1 MGLTVQ
7 ANFYCF
13 MFFTT
18 AIHTDLLLSIDAFYC
33 FWSFCFL
40 LCKILSISI
49 DFFQFGI
56 QQNLTWIFTL
66 RFFLLLKQVCLFLVS
81 SVYNNKL
88 AR

>member
-49 DFFQFGI
+49 DFFSVWYTTKSNMDI
-56 QQNLTWIFTL
+56 YTS
-66 RFFLLLKQVCLFLVS
+66 FLFAIETGVFVFSLLS
-81 SVYNNKL
+81 I
-88 AR
+88 